1 MSYRNMFSQRRLVAL
16 ISALGLLCGL
26 PACGSIE
33 TTVPHPPSGSIGTQ
47 RIDHV
52 IIIAI
57 DGLKQ
62 DTLLAYLQ
70 NTPPTKKGGL
80 HDLFG
85 VRTDTTGV
93 LMTKGVAVQQAVT
106 VFPSFTYPSWTSMF
120 TGLYPGAHGISGNNL
135 FFRDRQTVRYYAEY
149 HLDAVR
155 AQLEEDF
162 FSDDINPH
170 VPTVHDHVR
179 KAGGRSLIIHNMVTR
194 GGEASKPDLDTL
206 WNYKDNHT
214 HAVDENSLWEAVRT
228 LRAYNEK
235 DASETLALPSVFTL
249 YFSGLDHV
257 EHIARDDPEAA
268 RIAYLAHLDN
278 LLAQF
283 FSGHS
288 AITRNHFDNLTAEPV
303 RVDPLAWPG
312 LMRSAAWPHTAV
324 IFVSDHGH
332 SPVRWVDALGIED
345 LKLVFEELSER
356 TGRQYRL
363 EDPALVTENF
373 WSKVRAAWGLVEN
386 GHVSDRVNLV
396 ATVNGGALGLHIRP
410 KDGSWDDRPDYARE
424 VRPVLEAMLLTMH
437 KSHYEPESVLY
448 LADHRYVFIPVTY
461 LENEVRLLP
470 WREIEQSPLQSA
482 LFPDAALR
490 LNGLA
495 TRLTGDP
502 DSAPDLI
509 LLADR
514 ARKLTYGNKRDWRV
528 LEGLHIENHRH
539 FHSDHGHLR
548 GDESVVPL
556 MVTFGGVQPP
566 HPHATIC
573 QASIVDVAPT
583 VLDLLG
589 LLSHYEQALEARP
602 SELKGRSLKGLLEQS
617 RSQAHS
623 SDGLCPPLLTP

>member
-1 MSYRNMFSQRRLVAL
+1 MAYRKMFSQRGLVAL
-16 ISALGLLCGL
+16 ISTLGLLGGL
-26 PACGSIE
+26 QACGTIE
-33 TTVPHPPSGSIGTQ
+33 KTVPHAPSGSIGAQ

-52 IIIAI
+52 ILIAI

-70 NTPPTKKGGL
+70 KTPPTRKGGL

-85 VRTDTTGV
+85 VRTDTNGV
-93 LMTKGVAVQQAVT
+93 LMTKGIAVQQAVT

-170 VPTVHDHVR
+170 ISTVHDYVR
-179 KAGGRSLIIHNMVTR
+179 KSGGRSLIIHNMVTR

-214 HAVDENSLWEAVRT
+214 HAVDENALWEAVRT
-228 LRAYNEK
+228 LRAFNANHDPE
-235 DASETLALPSVFTL
+235 ALALPSVFTL

-283 FSGHS
+283 FNGHS
-288 AITRNHFDNLTAEPV
+288 AVTRNHFDNLTAEPV

-312 LMRSAAWPHTAV
+312 LLKSAAWPHTA
-324 IFVSDHGH
+324 IILVSDHGH

-363 EDPALVTENF
+363 EDPALVTESL
-373 WSKVRAAWGLVEN
+373 WSKIRAAWGLVEN
-386 GHVSDRVNLV
+386 GHVADRVNLV
-396 ATVNGGALGLHIRP
+396 ATLNGGALGLHIRP
-410 KDGSWDDRPDYARE
+410 TDGSWADRPDYAHD
-424 VRPVLEAMLLTMH
+424 VTPVLEAMLLTMH

-448 LADHRYVFIPVTY
+448 LANHRYVFIPVTY

-470 WREIEQSPLQSA
+470 WREIEQSPLHSA

-490 LNGLA
+490 LKGLA
-495 TRLTGDP
+495 ANLTGDP
-502 DSAPDLI
+502 VSAPDLI

-514 ARKLTYGNKRDWRV
+514 GRKLTYGNKRDWRV
-528 LEGLHIENHRH
+528 LEGLNIENHRH

-548 GDESVVPL
+548 ADESVVPM
-556 MVTFGGVQPP
+556 MVTFGGLQQDY
-566 HPHATIC
+566 PHATIC
-573 QASIVDVAPT
+573 HASIVDIAPT

-589 LLSHYEQALEARP
+589 LLPRYEDELKAYP
-602 SELKGRSLKGLLEQS
+602 TELKGRSLKPLLQ
-617 RSQAHS
+617 RSS
-623 SDGLCPPLLTP
+623 SEAPSSTALCPPRLTR